1 MNHHDLNGITYAYKL
16 SRTRV
21 IKLFTIMRA
30 KFLLILIL
38 PLMYGVLYTIREL
51 LKKYSFLKV
60 FVGWT
65 VISVLIWA
73 VCYTVH
79 MRFYSPYTDYTASL
93 NIWQY
98 IIMVDLAIYIFFLML
113 SMILLIKA
121 RKN

>member
-1 MNHHDLNGITYAYKL
+1 
-16 SRTRV
+16 
-21 IKLFTIMRA
+21 MRA

-51 LKKYSFLKV
+51 LNKYSFLKV
-60 FVGWT
+60 FISWT
-65 VISVLIWA
+65 VISVMIWA

-79 MRFYSPYTDYTASL
+79 MRFYSPYTDYTAPL

-98 IIMVDLAIYIFFLML
+98 IIMVDIAIYIFFLIL

>member
-1 MNHHDLNGITYAYKL
+1 
-16 SRTRV
+16 
-21 IKLFTIMRA
+21 MRA

-51 LKKYSFLKV
+51 LKKYSFFKV
-60 FVGWT
+60 FIGWT
-65 VISVLIWA
+65 VISVMIWA

-79 MRFYSPYTDYTASL
+79 MRFYSPNTDYTASL

-98 IIMVDLAIYIFFLML
+98 IIMVDVAIYFFFLIL